1 MTTGTPSPSPPQS
14 GTAHL
19 LVHCARMRA
28 QAQVSATGVFQLAI
42 AAQERQGQHQVEPW
56 RLLWAG
62 PEAQAFWQAHG
73 PALQPGTPLAV
84 QVHRMRAHV
93 TGRAGAEIVAHVLQC
108 ALAPTRWGAAPV
120 ATQPAQEQ
128 AA

>member
-1 MTTGTPSPSPPQS
+1 MTA

-19 LVHCARMRA
+19 LVHCARMRP
-28 QAQVSATGVFQLAI
+28 QASTTPAGVFQLDMLTH
-42 AAQERQGQHQVEPW
+42 ERQGQHQVEPW

-73 PALQPGTPLAV
+73 AALQPGTPLAV

-93 TGRAGAEIVAHVLQC
+93 TGRSGAEIVAHVLQC
-108 ALAPTRWGAAPV
+108 ALAPSRWSTSKESESTTA
-120 ATQPAQEQ
+120 
-128 AA
+128 